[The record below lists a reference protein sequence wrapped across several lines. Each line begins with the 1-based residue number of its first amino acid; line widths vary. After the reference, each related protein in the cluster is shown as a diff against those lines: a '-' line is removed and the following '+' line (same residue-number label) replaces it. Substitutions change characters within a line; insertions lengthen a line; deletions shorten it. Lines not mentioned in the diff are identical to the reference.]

1 MKKSELETGMIV
13 LLRNGTEFMVVKG
26 TCGAGIIVALDGSGK
41 LELCGNEKECYFGYD
56 EDTLDY
62 RDTSYPEFN
71 IVAVYSARDIYHFND
86 IGKKGDLLW
95 SRDGWMKSFIY
106 QLHPDSLVLV
116 YKDKRWQPR
125 YFDNVEN
132 DVVYVWADGCT
143 SHTAYKKERYTL
155 DEVDFYK
162 EDYNA

>member
-1 MKKSELETGMIV
+1 
-13 LLRNGTEFMVVKG
+13 
-26 TCGAGIIVALDGSGK
+26 
-41 LELCGNEKECYFGYD
+41 
-56 EDTLDY
+56 
-62 RDTSYPEFN
+62 
-71 IVAVYSARDIYHFND
+71 
-86 IGKKGDLLW
+86 
-95 SRDGWMKSFIY
+95 MKSFIY
-106 QLHPDSLVLV
+106 KLHPDSLVLV

-132 DVVYVWADGCT
+132 DIVYVGADGCT